1 MNCLQLRYP
10 LSVEN
15 PRAGTFS
22 GTPQSL
28 SRFLSKQGPDSSIPE
43 DVLKSIK
50 ELPTTYVKFMDEQKI
65 NLRNIQRKE
74 HEASLTED
82 ELKEERLDKW
92 FALTEQMLKEWRCK
106 QYQLLATQYFKQ
118 FENVPYE

>member
-1 MNCLQLRYP
+1 
-10 LSVEN
+10 
-15 PRAGTFS
+15 
-22 GTPQSL
+22 
-28 SRFLSKQGPDSSIPE
+28 
-43 DVLKSIK
+43 
-50 ELPTTYVKFMDEQKI
+50 MDEQKI

-106 QYQLLATQYFKQ
+106 QYQLVETQYLKQ
-118 FENVPYE
+118 FEIVPYE